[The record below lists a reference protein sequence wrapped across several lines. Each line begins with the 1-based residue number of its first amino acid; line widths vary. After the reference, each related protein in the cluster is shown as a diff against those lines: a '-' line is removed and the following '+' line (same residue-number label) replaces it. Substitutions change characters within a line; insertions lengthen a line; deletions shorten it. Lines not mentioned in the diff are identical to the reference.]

1 MLARTAYGCAM
12 ASYAA
17 LFVLLLAW
25 LTVLAPP
32 PKPLISL
39 SLLVLMVPL
48 LLPLRGLLRGRRYTF
63 AWSTLLILAYFA
75 HGVAGA
81 ASVGLARWLGLGE
94 IALSLVF
101 FGSAII
107 YIRSTRSARH

>member
-1 MLARTAYGCAM
+1 MRPKTAYACAL

-39 SLLVLMVPL
+39 SLLALLVPL
-48 LLPLRGLLRGRRYTF
+48 LMPLRGLLRGKRYTF
-63 AWSTLLILAYFA
+63 AWSTILILLYFA

-81 ASVGLARWLGLGE
+81 ANHGLQRWLGIAE
-94 IALSLVF
+94 ITMSLSF
-101 FGSAII
+101 FSFAIA
-107 YIRSTRSARH
+107 YIRSTRDRD